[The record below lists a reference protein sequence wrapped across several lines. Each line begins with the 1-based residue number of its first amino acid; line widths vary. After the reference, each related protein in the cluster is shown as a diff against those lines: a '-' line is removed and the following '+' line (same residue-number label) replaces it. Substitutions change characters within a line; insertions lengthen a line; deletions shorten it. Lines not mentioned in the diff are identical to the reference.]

1 MNIAAIK
8 NFDVGNGDGVRVS
21 VFVSGC
27 SIHCK
32 GCHNQ
37 EAWDYNFGQKF
48 DNELKDKI
56 FKMCEDENIT
66 GLSILGGEPFDTNN
80 REEVLKFIEEF
91 KSKFKKDVW
100 IWTGFTLE
108 QLKQGK
114 NPIDLKIVSLV
125 DAIID
130 GPYIEEKRDIT
141 LKYRGSTN
149 QRVFIRDGNK
159 LKQLK

>member
-1 MNIAAIK
+1 
-8 NFDVGNGDGVRVS
+8 
-21 VFVSGC
+21 
-27 SIHCK
+27 
-32 GCHNQ
+32 
-37 EAWDYNFGQKF
+37 
-48 DNELKDKI
+48 
-56 FKMCEDENIT
+56 MCEDENIT